1 MHLKY
6 LPTNQYH
13 SRYRILRTLSD
24 TDFFMCF
31 SEIEKAIDKLS
42 KVHMKHIKVYD
53 PRGGK
58 DNERRLT
65 GLHET
70 ASINDFSAGK
80 CLLFIFIQF
89 L

>member
-1 MHLKY
+1 ML
-6 LPTNQYH
+6 
-13 SRYRILRTLSD
+13 RILID
-24 TDFFMCF
+24 IFHIF

-70 ASINDFSAGK
+70 ASINDFSAGMFY
-80 CLLFIFIQF
+80 LQSSYLNVIS
-89 L
+89 LVSSYEY

>member
-1 MHLKY
+1 MLRSHRPL
-6 LPTNQYH
+6 LCTTLLT
-13 SRYRILRTLSD
+13 IL
-24 TDFFMCF
+24 FIF

-70 ASINDFSAGK
+70 ASINDFSAGEGPELTK
-80 CLLFIFIQF
+80 WESHNLLEA
-89 L
+89 

>member
-1 MHLKY
+1 ML
-6 LPTNQYH
+6 
-13 SRYRILRTLSD
+13 RILID
-24 TDFFMCF
+24 IFHIF

-70 ASINDFSAGK
+70 ASINDFSAGMFY
-80 CLLFIFIQF
+80 LQSSYLIVIS
-89 L
+89 LVSSYEY

>member
-1 MHLKY
+1 MQLCTMQYDVTFIINTHMIVLKGDV
-6 LPTNQYH
+6 
-13 SRYRILRTLSD
+13 II
-24 TDFFMCF
+24 MCVCVC

-70 ASINDFSAGK
+70 ASINDFSAGVY
-80 CLLFIFIQF
+80 
-89 L
+89 

>member
-1 MHLKY
+1 MYLSFSIHL
-6 LPTNQYH
+6 
-13 SRYRILRTLSD
+13 
-24 TDFFMCF
+24 FCF

-80 CLLFIFIQF
+80 LSTVDPIPIYQIRVSYLPTAFI
-89 L
+89 

>member
-1 MHLKY
+1 MVGDNSVPCSL
-6 LPTNQYH
+6 L
-13 SRYRILRTLSD
+13 ILLINLD
-24 TDFFMCF
+24 

-42 KVHMKHIKVYD
+42 RAHMQHIKVYD

-70 ASINDFSAGK
+70 ASINDFSAGEYI
-80 CLLFIFIQF
+80 LRGVQT
-89 L
+89 

>member
-1 MHLKY
+1 MLTY
-6 LPTNQYH
+6 LN
-13 SRYRILRTLSD
+13 I
-24 TDFFMCF
+24 C

-80 CLLFIFIQF
+80 NVTLKKNHINRLFIELIY
-89 L
+89 

>member
-1 MHLKY
+1 MQHYVISNIMFL
-6 LPTNQYH
+6 
-13 SRYRILRTLSD
+13 
-24 TDFFMCF
+24 FF

-70 ASINDFSAGK
+70 ASINDFSAGAF
-80 CLLFIFIQF
+80 LLIINKLLKTMNIFEESVSEYIAI
-89 L
+89 

>member
-1 MHLKY
+1 MFV
-6 LPTNQYH
+6 
-13 SRYRILRTLSD
+13 LRL
-24 TDFFMCF
+24 FKHQLIFHYYIY

-70 ASINDFSAGK
+70 ASINDFSAGMQLVSDRSFYCYK
-80 CLLFIFIQF
+80 ILVRYRS
-89 L
+89 

>member
-1 MHLKY
+1 MKY
-6 LPTNQYH
+6 V
-13 SRYRILRTLSD
+13 R
-24 TDFFMCF
+24 CC

-80 CLLFIFIQF
+80 FSLILPCTYVECLCLV
-89 L
+89 

>member
-1 MHLKY
+1 MILIKASSTIHNAILI
-6 LPTNQYH
+6 TNLFP
-13 SRYRILRTLSD
+13 SR
-24 TDFFMCF
+24 

-80 CLLFIFIQF
+80 L
-89 L
+89 

>member
-1 MHLKY
+1 MFSTAK
-6 LPTNQYH
+6 N
-13 SRYRILRTLSD
+13 LSKANSI
-24 TDFFMCF
+24 TYSLFKNFNVNSC

-70 ASINDFSAGK
+70 ASINDFSAGTVPI
-80 CLLFIFIQF
+80 CFSYLL
-89 L
+89 